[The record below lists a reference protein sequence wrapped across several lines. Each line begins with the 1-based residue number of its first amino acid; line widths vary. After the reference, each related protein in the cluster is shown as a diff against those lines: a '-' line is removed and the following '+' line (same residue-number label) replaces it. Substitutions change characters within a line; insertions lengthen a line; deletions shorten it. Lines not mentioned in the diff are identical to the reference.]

1 MDIDALA
8 AAWRNR
14 AARQRTE
21 RRERAERARA
31 DARHAAG
38 VLRREFGVDEVWL
51 FGSLASEPR
60 HDAFDID
67 LAVRGLRPDRYFTAL
82 ARIGDLVHEP
92 FDVVTLD
99 TCRERIRRVVEETG
113 VRIDG
118 G

>member
-1 MDIDALA
+1 MDIDTLA
-8 AAWRNR
+8 AAWRSR

-21 RRERAERARA
+21 RRARAERARA
-31 DARHAAG
+31 DAHRAAG
-38 VLRREFGVDEVWL
+38 VLRSEFGVDEVWL

-82 ARIGDLVHEP
+82 ARIGDIVNEP
-92 FDVVTLD
+92 FDVVTLE
-99 TCRERIRRVVEETG
+99 TCGERILQAVEQTG